1 MQSFKTF
8 HVAMKEHLEE
18 CKPYLKEFAI
28 RIAKGSANI
37 SRMRFLSTERR
48 PQRLDLFAKDVLRDI
63 AEMIEKQYS
72 TVFEYVLSG
81 FTYCRGKR

>member
-1 MQSFKTF
+1 MKLCFKDTIFEEGICAIVQTF

-37 SRMRFLSTERR
+37 SRMRFLSTEDGHNALTCL
-48 PQRLDLFAKDVLRDI
+48 QKMCCVILQK
-63 AEMIEKQYS
+63 
-72 TVFEYVLSG
+72 
-81 FTYCRGKR
+81 